1 MTSLH
6 DATNGHS
13 NNFKPTPGGNKP
25 RENIDLETVD
35 TTQFN
40 FDGALIRMI
49 VILGVPWFVAA
60 DVGRALGLLPHKGS
74 YVRHLQKLD
83 DDEKRQ
89 VSREAVS
96 PATPPFNGGVGDTT
110 AEDHKTSNGQATS
123 DVADGPTMWV
133 ISESGL
139 YTLILRSKGATR
151 KGTVAHRFRGWVTK
165 DILPAIR
172 ATGSYDTKALPSDP
186 LATQL
191 TEPGRYVVLVSPNK
205 PPHVRLTSYDV
216 SLDALALINAELLL
230 NRIRTILC
238 LWERAKLLRSTGR
251 DPFETKVPGQLSSAI
266 IDCRDLAVEN
276 AEMLL
281 FPKKD
286 VPDIPPD

>member
-6 DATNGHS
+6 NAKNGHS
-13 NNFKPTPGGNKP
+13 NNFKPTPDGRTP
-25 RENIDLETVD
+25 WENIDLETVD

-49 VILGVPWFVAA
+49 VIRGVPWFLAA
-60 DVGRALGLLPHKGS
+60 DVCRALQIAHSKGS
-74 YVRHLQKLD
+74 YASALRKLCD
-83 DDEKRQ
+83 HEKRQ
-89 VSREAVS
+89 INRAQFFSKHPSNFDRVDVDGNS
-96 PATPPFNGGVGDTT
+96 PIV
-110 AEDHKTSNGQATS
+110 
-123 DVADGPTMWV
+123 WL

-139 YTLILRSKGATR
+139 YFLAMRSQGAT
-151 KGTVAHRFRGWVTK
+151 KEGTVAFRFRVWITEEV
-165 DILPAIR
+165 LPAIR
-172 ATGSYDTKALPSDP
+172 ATGSYGPKALPSDP
-186 LATQL
+186 LAAQL

-238 LWERAKLLRSTGR
+238 LWERAKLLRSTGI
-251 DPFETKVPGQLSSAI
+251 DPFETKVPGQLSTAI
-266 IDCRDLAVEN
+266 IDCRDLAEEN
-276 AEMLL
+276 AEMLI